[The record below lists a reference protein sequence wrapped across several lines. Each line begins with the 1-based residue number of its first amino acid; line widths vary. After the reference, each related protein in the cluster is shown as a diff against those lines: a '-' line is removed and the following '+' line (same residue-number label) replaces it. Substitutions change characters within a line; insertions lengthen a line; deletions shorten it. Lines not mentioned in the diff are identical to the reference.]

1 MQSFKDVPV
10 GTKCFVKHRNGW
22 YVTYITRVTKTQVV
36 TKMKPDSQEQR
47 FKVNTG
53 YQIGTD
59 KYTHNTLEVF
69 TEVHQAII
77 DKYLLNK
84 AVKEVL
90 ESLMANSKS
99 LTKEDLLLLNSIKV
113 GE

>member
-10 GTKCFVKHRNGW
+10 GTKCFVKNRNGW
-22 YVTYITRVTKTQVV
+22 YVTYITRFTKNYVITKTSPSASETRFSIVGGTQV
-36 TKMKPDSQEQR
+36 
-47 FKVNTG
+47 
-53 YQIGTD
+53 GTD
-59 KYTHNTLEVF
+59 RFTHIELEVF
-69 TEVHQAII
+69 TEKHQDII